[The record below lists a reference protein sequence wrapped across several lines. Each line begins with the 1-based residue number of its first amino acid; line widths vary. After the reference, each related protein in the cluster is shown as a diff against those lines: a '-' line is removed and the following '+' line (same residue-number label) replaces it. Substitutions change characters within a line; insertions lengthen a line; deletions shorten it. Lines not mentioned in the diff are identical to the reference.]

1 MCASACGSWLCQRVV
16 DFVNYGS
23 SLCSELHGGCGRVC
37 RCHVE
42 LNENKPI
49 ICRGG
54 YYPPELNNR

>member
-42 LNENKPI
+42 LNENKPFEFVGEDI
-49 ICRGG
+49 IL
-54 YYPPELNNR
+54 PN